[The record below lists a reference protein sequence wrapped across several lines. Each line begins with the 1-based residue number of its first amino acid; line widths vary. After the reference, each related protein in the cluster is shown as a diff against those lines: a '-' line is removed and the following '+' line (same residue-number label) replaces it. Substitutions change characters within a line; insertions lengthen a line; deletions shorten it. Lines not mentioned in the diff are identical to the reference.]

1 MATHSSKLAW
11 KSPWTGE
18 SCRQQSMGSQR
29 IRHDLVIKQ
38 QQQPTPTPLIAP
50 FHSDAGLAHVT
61 CFNQREITKLDSN
74 RSLKKVHAPFL
85 FLSQNS
91 ASALRT
97 CLMEGCKRHMRSHP
111 SQVSPRSTS
120 SSQPSI

>member
-1 MATHSSKLAW
+1 MATHSSMLAW
-11 KSPWTGE
+11 KTPWTGE

-74 RSLKKVHAPFL
+74 RSLKKVRAPFL
-85 FLSQNS
+85 FLSQIS

-97 CLMEGCKRHMRSHP
+97 YGGMQEAHEE
-111 SQVSPRSTS
+111 
-120 SSQPSI
+120 SSQPSLSQINQLQPT